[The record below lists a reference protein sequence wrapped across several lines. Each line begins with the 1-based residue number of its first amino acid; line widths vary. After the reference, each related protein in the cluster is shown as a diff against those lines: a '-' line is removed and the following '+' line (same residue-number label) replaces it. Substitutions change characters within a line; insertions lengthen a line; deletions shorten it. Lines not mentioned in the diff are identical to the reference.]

1 MVELGE
7 ERLKREILR
16 ASLLE
21 KYCRGKGEKRTIK
34 KSV

>member
-1 MVELGE
+1 MEELGE

-21 KYCRGKGEKRTIK
+21 KYCRGKGERKGR
-34 KSV
+34 